1 MGLCDESN
9 KRNTRTAILFFLVAA
24 PVTLYSVA
32 EGGLPTLVSSAL
44 TGLVS
49 GAVVA
54 GVYYG
59 YQCDFKLG
67 ECLGS
72 GALSAG
78 CGAAS
83 DIGALLGMS

>member
-9 KRNTRTAILFFLVAA
+9 KRNTRTALLFFLVAA
-24 PVTLYSVA
+24 PVTLYSVG

-44 TGLVS
+44 TGAVS

-54 GVYYG
+54 LAYWGYG
-59 YQCDFKLG
+59 CNYSLVKCS
-67 ECLGS
+67 GS

-83 DIGALLGMS
+83 DIGSLLGSL